1 MLPRKTTEP
10 FPQPESRTLHREQA
24 AGTYELNSYLPVTLS
39 QIALVS
45 TVASNRAASKK
56 APLSFLEFDSD
67 NVLTKRREKCVAPIK
82 AVSFPWWWCQSVLQH
97 HRNKGPDLFCNLRP
111 M

>member
-24 AGTYELNSYLPVTLS
+24 AKLAAGTYELNSYLLVTLS

-67 NVLTKRREKCVAPIK
+67 NVLIEGGKR
-82 AVSFPWWWCQSVLQH
+82 VS
-97 HRNKGPDLFCNLRP
+97 HRLRL
-111 M
+111 